1 MKIELSEGTG
11 LICSILNN
19 PHWVETCASPDYM
32 MKWQIN
38 LRLGKRA
45 GKTLA
50 RGMEITLTGSGVFT
64 ENGFSLTEPFID
76 GCSGINGWLYTGFH
90 NPVSSGE
97 ISISSKGEWTY
108 AVGCEGEL
116 EFDLRGELNPKTF
129 SASGEVSLDYV
140 SVRGLLS
147 EPTQKLEA
155 RFSAH
160 YDIAKFLPPVSG
172 NSVEY
177 RDGERSQE
185 LIYRPSRALTTPQ
198 N

>member
-1 MKIELSEGTG
+1 MKIELTEGTG
-11 LICSILNN
+11 LICSVLND
-19 PHWVETCASPDYM
+19 PHWVETYASPNYM
-32 MKWQIN
+32 MNWQID

-50 RGMEITLTGSGVFT
+50 RGMEVTFTGSGVFT
-64 ENGFSLTEPFID
+64 KNGFTLTEPFVD

-97 ISISSKGEWTY
+97 ISILSKGDWTY
-108 AVGCEGEL
+108 SVVCEGEL
-116 EFDLRGELNPKTF
+116 EFDLRGELKPKTF

-147 EPTQKLEA
+147 EPTQKLVD

-160 YDIAKFLPPVSG
+160 YDIARFFPPVSG

-185 LIYRPSRALTTPQ
+185 FIFRPRRALTIPH